1 MKSLLYSL
9 RQCVMIYEFMRLI
22 LFFDLPMTTKEEV
35 KIYTRFRKYLIK
47 NGYMMMQFSVYCKIF
62 PNREA
67 TVKHVEILRK
77 NVPKKGQIRLLMVTE
92 KQYSKIEIIVGG
104 VSNQEKVINA
114 DSFIKL

>member
-1 MKSLLYSL
+1 MSIYFLNQFY
-9 RQCVMIYEFMRLI
+9 MIYEFMRLV
-22 LFFDLPMTTKEEV
+22 LFFDLPMKTKKEV
-35 KIYTRFRKYLIK
+35 KIYTHFRKYLIK

-67 TVKHVEILRK
+67 TVKHVNILKK
-77 NVPKKGQIRLLMVTE
+77 NVPKEGQIRLLLVTE

-104 VSNQEKVINA
+104 VSNQEKTVNA